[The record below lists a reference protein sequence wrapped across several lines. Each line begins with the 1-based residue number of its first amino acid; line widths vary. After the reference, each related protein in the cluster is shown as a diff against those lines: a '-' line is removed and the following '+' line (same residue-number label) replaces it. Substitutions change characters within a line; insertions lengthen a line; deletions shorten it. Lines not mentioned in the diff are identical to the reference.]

1 MKEMSST
8 MKEKENHSQQQQQ
21 QQILWRRAKVM
32 ELSSQGYSQVEISK
46 TLQISEPTISRDIDY
61 LRSQSKQ
68 KIRKYIDETLPEE
81 YEKCLVGITSILR
94 EAWNTSQNTEINK
107 REKIQAL
114 SLAKECYSTKLELL
128 TNAKVVDDAM
138 RFVSDYSNKNNNK
151 HSISKQEEN
160 DSQESKEPSHKDEDI
175 ELEGEQEEETRE
187 MPSSIINTTTTTTI
201 NQVF

>member
-8 MKEKENHSQQQQQ
+8 MKEKENHSQLQQQQ

-32 ELSSQGYSQVEISK
+32 ELSSQGYSQVEISR

-61 LRSQSKQ
+61 LRQQSKQ

-94 EAWNTSQNTEINK
+94 EAWNTSQNAEINK
-107 REKIQAL
+107 KEKIHAL
-114 SLAKECYSTKLELL
+114 TLAKECYSMKLELL
-128 TNAKVVDDAM
+128 TNATVVNDAIK
-138 RFVSDYSNKNNNK
+138 FVSSNNNK
-151 HSISKQEEN
+151 KAVSKEEE
-160 DSQESKEPSHKDEDI
+160 DSSSSQESKEQIDYGDKEDLI
-175 ELEGEQEEETRE
+175 EKQREEETGE
-187 MPSSIINTTTTTTI
+187 INETI